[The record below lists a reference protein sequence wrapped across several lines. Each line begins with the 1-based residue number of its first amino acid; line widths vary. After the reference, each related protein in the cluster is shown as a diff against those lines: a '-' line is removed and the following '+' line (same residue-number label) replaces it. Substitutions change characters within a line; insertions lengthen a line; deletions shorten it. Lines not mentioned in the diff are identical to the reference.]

1 MMDSA
6 PVALTMMYPTVTNTS
21 CIVPVEGRAVVVMH
35 GAAVALAVMLRTVTN
50 PARNI
55 ADDWLMA

>member
-6 PVALTMMYPTVTNTS
+6 PVALTMMYPTVTSTS
-21 CIVPVEGRAVVVMH
+21 CIVLVEGRAVVVMH
-35 GAAVALAVMLRTVTN
+35 GAAVALAVMVRTVTN